1 MPGALEQTMPG
12 ELEQTLCLD
21 ALNVGGTVDAKEQ
34 SSVCVQKQPEVDVL
48 PEAMEGTDVCTAAN
62 EPQPQDFEAGP
73 EVAQFSKKEI
83 LSFEASLKDPSDLD
97 FLPKVASSGRLQKTH
112 PGRRSTLLKFDP
124 LLSELRPVYQ
134 SSVHSIE
141 EQQPE
146 EQQSSALNSST
157 DSGERL
163 IDLVDSPMKVRK
175 YSSREETEAAEP
187 MFSENEMTQALK
199 CQELV
204 FQERLLIKDR
214 DYMNEQY
221 NLRQEVEAWRAKF
234 VHMGGLYQLQE
245 NTVMMLKSHIEQIVS
260 TMERHVLG
268 KKDADEKIALLLKI
282 TKERDELAEDLRDTE
297 LAFASLYLRNEN
309 AKQAIT
315 MMKKYESTLKQ
326 QLAEFPE
333 IIQKSNQMLNLLG
346 AKTAESPEVDSEEF
360 EDLEKNFQADIAVL
374 RGQMKKAE
382 VDKSS
387 LETRLEQETEK
398 FSAGQAAR

>member
-1 MPGALEQTMPG
+1 MEGQDLPRSPEPVSQEATSLTLPSVLDYTFKTTAETTPGALEQTMPG

-112 PGRRSTLLKFDP
+112 PRRRSTLLKFDP

-134 SSVHSIE
+134 SS
-141 EQQPE
+141 
-146 EQQSSALNSST
+146 
-157 DSGERL
+157 G
-163 IDLVDSPMKVRK
+163 K
-175 YSSREETEAAEP
+175 YEP

-221 NLRQEVEAWRAKF
+221 NLRQEVEAWRAK
-234 VHMGGLYQLQE
+234 
-245 NTVMMLKSHIEQIVS
+245 
-260 TMERHVLG
+260 
-268 KKDADEKIALLLKI
+268 
-282 TKERDELAEDLRDTE
+282 
-297 LAFASLYLRNEN
+297 
-309 AKQAIT
+309 
-315 MMKKYESTLKQ
+315 
-326 QLAEFPE
+326 
-333 IIQKSNQMLNLLG
+333 
-346 AKTAESPEVDSEEF
+346 DSEEF
-360 EDLEKNFQADIAVL
+360 EDLENNFQADIAVL

-387 LETRLEQETEK
+387 LETRLEQEK
-398 FSAGQAAR
+398 NSQLAKLHDDLLNQARSK